1 VDARGTLRAYF
12 RYQATANCVF
22 FAPVFYVYYEERVGL
37 AVSTILFVQSYYLAV
52 RSVFDLPLGA
62 LADRYSR
69 RACLVVYGLGLVA
82 GSTLVLAWPTFAG
95 VVVAETIFA
104 IGGAA
109 RSGADSA
116 FLYDA
121 LKSAGR
127 LDLYTRAEGR
137 AQAIM
142 SLASG
147 ATAVAGGLLASA
159 DLRLPYVATATA
171 AAVSVVLVGRM
182 PEGRGVHDPSRPPLA
197 RLLREAAAVTAGSS
211 AVRWVIGLATFA
223 VVASHVYYYLQQP
236 YLRAVGIPIALFG
249 AFFAL
254 TKVMT
259 ALVSNAAHRVDAA
272 TGARGAAAI
281 MSITPVVGLSAMSAI
296 TSPLGA
302 ALLLTRGVL
311 DGLWQPLTNVYLN
324 RLVDSRV
331 RATML
336 SVQSV
341 VSRFALA
348 AALAG
353 LGVGTARVGL
363 AATLALAAC
372 AVALAGAAL
381 VLAAPAAVAAV
392 DDGARACR
400 AESV

>member
-1 VDARGTLRAYF
+1 VDARGTLRAYY
-12 RYQATANCVF
+12 RYQATASCVF

-37 AVSTILFVQSYYLAV
+37 AVATILFVQSYYLGV
-52 RSVFDLPLGA
+52 RSLLDLPLGA

-69 RACLVVYGLGLVA
+69 RACLVLYALGLIV
-82 GSTLVLAWPTFAG
+82 GSALVLAWPTFAG

-104 IGGAA
+104 VGGAA
-109 RSGADSA
+109 KSGADSA
-116 FLYDA
+116 FLFDA
-121 LKSAGR
+121 LKTGGR

-137 AQAIM
+137 AQAIV

-147 ATAVAGGLLASA
+147 ATAVAGGLLAAA
-159 DLRLPYVATATA
+159 DLRLPYVATAA
-171 AAVSVVLVGRM
+171 AAALSAALVWSM
-182 PEGRGVHDPSRPPLA
+182 HEGHGTRDGSRPPLR
-197 RLLREAAAVTAGSS
+197 RLLREAAAVTAASRT
-211 AVRWVIGLATFA
+211 VRWVIALATLT

-236 YLRAVGIPIALFG
+236 YLRAVGIPLALFG
-249 AFFAL
+249 VVFAL
-254 TKVMT
+254 GKVVT

-272 TGARGAAAI
+272 LGARGAAAV
-281 MSITPVVGLSAMSAI
+281 MSITPVVGLSVMSAV
-296 TSPLGA
+296 TAPAGA

-336 SVQSV
+336 SAQSL
-341 VSRFALA
+341 VSRLALA
-348 AALAG
+348 AALAL

-381 VLAAPAAVAAV
+381 VLAAPGAVAAV

>member
-1 VDARGTLRAYF
+1 
-12 RYQATANCVF
+12 
-22 FAPVFYVYYEERVGL
+22 
-37 AVSTILFVQSYYLAV
+37 
-52 RSVFDLPLGA
+52 
-62 LADRYSR
+62 
-69 RACLVVYGLGLVA
+69 
-82 GSTLVLAWPTFAG
+82 
-95 VVVAETIFA
+95 
-104 IGGAA
+104 
-109 RSGADSA
+109 
-116 FLYDA
+116 
-121 LKSAGR
+121 
-127 LDLYTRAEGR
+127 
-137 AQAIM
+137 M

-159 DLRLPYVATATA
+159 DLRRPSVATATA